1 MGWKKKKEN
10 NSNLSYFNTFII
22 YKCTHTH
29 DVNTFVYFLSE
40 GMYARNDALI
50 VYMYVYIQY
59 LVKPINKSRILYPI
73 RVRVKCAARISLQL
87 MPFPCVHQRLILFLI
102 LMIKKKSEACP
113 SLHQG
118 VICDPAC
125 QSNTIIKQLIQ

>member
-1 MGWKKKKEN
+1 M
-10 NSNLSYFNTFII
+10 SYFNTFII

-59 LVKPINKSRILYPI
+59 LVKPMNKSRILYPI

-102 LMIKKKSEACP
+102 LMIKKNQRPVHHCIRVSSVTQPVRATP
-113 SLHQG
+113 S
-118 VICDPAC
+118 
-125 QSNTIIKQLIQ
+125 SNS